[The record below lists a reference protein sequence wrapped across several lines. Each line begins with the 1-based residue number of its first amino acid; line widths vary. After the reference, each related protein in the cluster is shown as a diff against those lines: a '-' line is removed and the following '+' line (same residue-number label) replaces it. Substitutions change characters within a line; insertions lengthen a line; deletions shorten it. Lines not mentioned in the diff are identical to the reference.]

1 MKRTFTK
8 VLAVA
13 LATALGS
20 ATLEAQTILWPST
33 DSVQL
38 NVSQFRG
45 ATSLRRDTN
54 HVSTPG
60 TWSTKGLYSDTLRKK
75 DSAVWTYAPTGVI
88 SGLYTAL
95 TIVSPSVANGTVV
108 FNSDF
113 LDTRGTAAGTG
124 SAPAGHAGEIVSPNI
139 NMVGQSGMVLKFSQA
154 FRRFAGRTFITWSED
169 GGATWKPLIEVNGS
183 EVAVN
188 AVAAATVKT
197 IPLSN
202 SVGTANFRLKFL
214 FDGRDAYPGANGLG
228 YYAWGVDDVQLLSGG
243 SDIKVLRSAG
253 PANLTVPANQIE
265 PSKYMASVTNS
276 GTQTRDSVRVRARIF
291 SSAAPATM
299 LYDQNRLIGTLRVG
313 DTAQY
318 SLFPGTWPAA
328 PATYIAP
335 GVYNLQY
342 IVTGAGNVAD
352 INTANDTVKY
362 QFLVAD
368 TTAANTLGLNPAPL
382 YAVTPAHRATYANE
396 LGSETTT
403 RPALS
408 GNNSWRAGNVF
419 YVNNLRTRNG
429 NIGLTFSHIIA
440 RVNNPGSPADALGIN
455 GQVVSARLYKWNDAN
470 GDGSAQPTERVL
482 LASGDSTITASQPLG
497 SDWFTFKL
505 IDINT
510 GNDFYTPTSAADTG
524 AYLAMVEYTTTS
536 TTRHMRLGWATSVD
550 WEPRLDAGD
559 SLRGTVNVRYAPML
573 GIAATDDWDPTT
585 FGSQIGRP
593 NNPFVFT
600 PVVRLRA
607 LPFGKVATENVLPA
621 EQKFSVFPNPADQ
634 FVNLRTDFAKV
645 EDVIVVEIKDVS
657 GREVK
662 YMEFNNVGRDQY
674 NINVSDFANG
684 TYLMKVM
691 TANGSRTEKFVV
703 QH

>member
-20 ATLEAQTILWPST
+20 ANLSAQTVLWPTT
-33 DSVQL
+33 DTVQL
-38 NVSQFRG
+38 NMSQFKG
-45 ATSLRRDTN
+45 AGSLRRDTN

-88 SGLYTAL
+88 TGLYTSL
-95 TIVSPSVANGTVV
+95 TIVSPTVANGTAV

-113 LDTRGTAAGTG
+113 LDTRGTTAGTG
-124 SAPAGHAGEIVSPNI
+124 SAPAGHAGEMVSANI
-139 NMVGQSGMVLKFSQA
+139 NMAGQSGMVLKFNQA

-169 GGATWKPLIEVNGS
+169 GGLTWKPSIEVNGS

-197 IPLSN
+197 VPLPG

-214 FDGRDAYPGANGLG
+214 FDGRDAYPGALGLG
-228 YYAWGVDDVQLLSGG
+228 YYAWGIDDVQLLSGG
-243 SDIKVLRSAG
+243 SDIKVHRSAG
-253 PANLTVPANQIE
+253 PANMAIPANQIE
-265 PSKYMASVTNS
+265 PSKYMASVTNA
-276 GTQTRDSVRVRARIF
+276 GTLARDSVKVRVRIF
-291 SSAAPATM
+291 SNAAPATM
-299 LYDQNRLIGTLRVG
+299 LYDQTRTIGTLGVG

-318 SLFPGTWPAA
+318 RLFPGTWPATVGTA
-328 PATYIAP
+328 VPV

-352 INTANDTVKY
+352 INMANDTVKY
-362 QFLVAD
+362 QFLVSD
-368 TTAANTLGLNPAPL
+368 EQTANGLGLNPAPV
-382 YAVTPAHRATYANE
+382 YAVTPAHRSTYANE

-403 RPALS
+403 RPALT
-408 GNNSWRAGNVF
+408 GNNSWRAGNIF
-419 YVNNLRTRNG
+419 YVRTHSGTPANART
-429 NIGLTFSHIIA
+429 TFSHVIA
-440 RVNNPGSPADALGIN
+440 RINNPGTPADQLGIN
-455 GQVVSARLYKWNDAN
+455 GQVISARIYKWVDAN
-470 GDGSAQPTERVL
+470 GDGTAQSTERTLV
-482 LASGDSTITASQPLG
+482 ASADSTIGANQPTG
-497 SDWFTFKL
+497 SDWYTFKL
-505 IDINT
+505 VDIGT
-510 GNDFYTPTSAADTG
+510 GNDYYSPNDTG
-524 AYLAMVEYTTTS
+524 AYLTMIEYTTTS

-559 SLRGTVNVRYAPML
+559 SLRGVVNVRYAPML
-573 GIAATDDWDPTT
+573 GIAATDDWDPAT
-585 FGSQIGRP
+585 FGSAIGRP
-593 NNPFVFT
+593 SNPFVFT

-607 LPFGKVATENVLPA
+607 VPFIKISTNDVLPV
-621 EQKFSVFPNPADQ
+621 EQKFTVFPNPADQ
-634 FVNLRTDFAKV
+634 FVNLRTDFATIEKAITV
-645 EDVIVVEIKDVS
+645 QIKDVS

-662 YMEFNNVGRDQY
+662 YMEFNNVGKDQY
-674 NINVSDFANG
+674 SINVSDFANG
-684 TYLMKVM
+684 TYLMKIE